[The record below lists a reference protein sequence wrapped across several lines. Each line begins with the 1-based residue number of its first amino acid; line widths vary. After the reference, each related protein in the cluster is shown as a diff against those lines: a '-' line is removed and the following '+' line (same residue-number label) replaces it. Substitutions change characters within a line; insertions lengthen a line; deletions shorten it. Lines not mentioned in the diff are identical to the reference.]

1 MDFLD
6 DMIQD
11 QVLGPLTRLSM
22 SLGDSRTVTP
32 PTGIKLL
39 WTDPPFGTNKTWTG
53 EEGSYAD
60 PNIEDAIELIM
71 GVMSVWLPS
80 MDPEGVVCVCLDD
93 RTVHDVIVRLKKE
106 HGLFHR
112 GDVIW
117 QFGLGRPR
125 TSWWA
130 RRHNT
135 IATFTLSPESGL
147 FDHSTIPREPRY
159 EGHVA
164 SERYPSDK
172 PVGSVWNKTMSN
184 TDKERVGYPTQKP
197 LSIVI
202 PFVRAHT
209 LEEDLVVDPFLG
221 SGTTAEAAIRL
232 KRRFFGC
239 DLNPES
245 IRVTEKRI
253 SLLRY

>member
-6 DMIQD
+6 SMMQD
-11 QVLGPLTRLSM
+11 PLTRLS
-22 SLGDSRTVTP
+22 LVCADSRTVTP
-32 PTGIKLL
+32 PTGTKLL

-53 EEGSYAD
+53 EEGSYDD
-60 PNIEDAIELIM
+60 PNIEEAIELVM
-71 GVMSVWLPS
+71 GVMKVWLPS

-106 HGLFHR
+106 CGLHHR
-112 GDVIW
+112 GDLIW
-117 QFGLGRPR
+117 KFGLGRPR

-147 FDHSTIPREPRY
+147 FDHSTIPREPRH

-172 PVGSVWNKTMSN
+172 PVGSVWDKTLSN

-197 LSIVI
+197 LSIVT

-209 LEEDLVVDPFLG
+209 LEGDLVVDPFLG
-221 SGTTAEAAIRL
+221 SGTTAEAAISMN
-232 KRRFFGC
+232 RRFFGC
-239 DLNPES
+239 DQNPES
-245 IRVTEKRI
+245 LRVTTERI
-253 SLLRY
+253 RKLG